1 VMKPA
6 RAFLAVALFATGC
19 SASRVEN
26 GVFHSSKGFQVSL
39 PRQGW
44 AVKEGGAA
52 EIELQRKDPAGGM
65 LADATCDDKTV
76 ARPLT
81 VLSRHL
87 TFGMTERVVE
97 YGGEYGGEDGGT
109 FTLAGRPAQRA
120 VVRGRIDGVQ
130 VGVEAVVI
138 KGERCV
144 YDFLYVAPAAAFE
157 TGRGDFRAFVES
169 FNGGAR

>member
-1 VMKPA
+1 MMKPA
-6 RAFLAVALFATGC
+6 QALLATALFATGC
-19 SASRVEN
+19 SASHIES
-26 GVFHSSKGFQVSL
+26 GVFYSPKGYQVSL

-44 AVKEGGAA
+44 RVQSGGAA
-52 EIELQRKDPAGGM
+52 ELELQRKDPAGGM
-65 LADATCDDKTV
+65 LADATCDDKTA

-87 TFGMTERVVE
+87 TFGLTERVV
-97 YGGEYGGEDGGT
+97 EDGGT

-120 VVRGRIDGVQ
+120 VVRGRIDGAQ

-138 KGERCV
+138 KGDRCV

-169 FNGGAR
+169 FKGDAR